1 MSKEPYLP
9 LFVGDFVA
17 STADMPG
24 EAAALYLLMLSHQW
38 ALGSLPAPIEANA
51 SGEKTNERLL
61 RLLRFEKNNFEK
73 FWPFLKKKFV
83 IDGDR
88 MINPRLEE
96 HRVKSLQIREKRAL
110 AGAAGG
116 VQSGLTRQK
125 KMNEA
130 NASVLLKHP
139 SSYDLNLKNKEKE
152 GEANA
157 SVLLRR
163 KTYRNVDR
171 FVRPEESVVLQ
182 PPQGINV
189 DAWNEWTNY
198 RKSIGKALKPPNYS
212 RTWEK
217 MLSFGD
223 STAQQAAV
231 AHSIADGYIGL
242 FAPKPNYQPKANGK
256 PVVSDAER
264 DRTMATLAERA
275 TLIGFRQP
283 TPADD
288 VVAYEALVRRAED
301 SHWTAKRIAE
311 LTTKGKA

>member
-1 MSKEPYLP
+1 MSKEPYMP
-9 LFVGDFVA
+9 LYMGDLLA
-17 STADMPG
+17 STSEWSG
-24 EAAALYLLMLSHQW
+24 EERALYLLLLAHQW
-38 ALGSLPAPIEANA
+38 ALGSLPADPERIRYL
-51 SGEKTNERLL
+51 SGYSPENFFPLWKTVE
-61 RLLRFEKNNFEK
+61 
-73 FWPFLKKKFV
+73 KKFSAV
-83 IDGDR
+83 DKR
-88 MINPRLEE
+88 LVNKRLEE
-96 HRVKSLQIREKRAL
+96 HRDKQQKLLKSMSDGGKRAMEKRWGNRRVVRDKPL
-110 AGAAGG
+110 IGPLITPI
-116 VQSGLTRQK
+116 Q
-125 KMNEA
+125 
-130 NASVLLKHP
+130 
-139 SSYDLNLKNKEKE
+139 SSYLEKE
-152 GEANA
+152 EEKKDKPLTNYLISPLSAKTSRNLDSANRRGE
-157 SVLLRR
+157 SGR
-163 KTYRNVDR
+163 
-171 FVRPEESVVLQ
+171 LQ

-301 SHWTAKRIAE
+301 SHWTAKRLAE